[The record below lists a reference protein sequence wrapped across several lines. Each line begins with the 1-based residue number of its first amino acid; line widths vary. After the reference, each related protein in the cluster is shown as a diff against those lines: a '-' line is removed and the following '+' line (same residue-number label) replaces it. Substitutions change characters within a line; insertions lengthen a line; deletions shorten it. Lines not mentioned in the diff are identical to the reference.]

1 MDTILEDLRYA
12 LRMLAKSPGFALA
25 AILTLAVGIGA
36 NTAVFAVL
44 DAALLKPLPIPQ
56 PDRVVRIGA
65 QHPQAF
71 VYFNRTGFSTYPAF
85 QRSKAFTAVGAYVS
99 GEITFGRGGGR
110 RRAAAVTPAF
120 FDVLGVRPLMG
131 RTFTAEDLDGSA
143 HIAVISHRVWQS
155 QFNGA
160 RDVLSRS
167 VVLNGET
174 FLVIGVMPP
183 AMSLPDSSDVW
194 VTSNWGPRIIGD
206 AMIAP
211 VVIAR
216 LAEGISRAHALDEVL
231 RTPSRTLERRG
242 IVNAPPGTFPG
253 AEVVPLRSALVEDHA
268 SILLF
273 VGAGALLVL
282 VVACINLANL
292 ALARLSARRR
302 ELAVRRAL
310 GASNR
315 DLARQVLC
323 ESALLVVAGA
333 IATLFVSNWTVD
345 IVRALVPVEVYGA
358 TDIGIDRRT
367 LFAITGLSALAAVL
381 FSAGPLWS
389 TRNSFFTDTL
399 RVAAVATVDPVW
411 RRLRSALAV
420 SEIAVAVVL
429 LAGAVTVVRTVAS
442 LVSAD
447 LGVRTERALALKVDL
462 PREAYASS
470 DRSRQYFE
478 QLESAI
484 RAVPGVETVAVA
496 SALPGRIGVA
506 DRAELIVDGAPVP
519 AGGKYVGRGV
529 IATPAYFPAMG
540 INLVAGRL
548 FGNSDGFYSQKVA
561 IVSESFARRYSLRPD
576 QIVGRAAVLDHRNVQ
591 IVGVVRDVRYSGP
604 EKDFDA
610 AAYVPMAQRLPG
622 HSMHV
627 LVKTARDPRSLA
639 ASVRAA
645 GARVDP
651 GVPLYD
657 IQTFDDIRE
666 TYIQD
671 RRFVM
676 RMMSGFGGLSIV
688 LAVLGL
694 YGVIAYL
701 VQLRTREIGVR
712 MTLGASTWSVRLDVL
727 RSGLRHAAAGI
738 AVGVGAS
745 VALSLLVGS
754 AFERFGA
761 LDLLTVAAVSGATLG
776 IAVVAT
782 WFPAR
787 RATRIDPVVA
797 LRYE

>member
-1 MDTILEDLRYA
+1 MDTILQDLRYA
-12 LRMLAKSPGFALA
+12 FRTLAKSPGFALA

-71 VYFNRTGFSTYPAF
+71 VYFNRSGFATLPGF
-85 QRSKAFTAVGAYVS
+85 QRSKAFSAVGAYVS
-99 GEITFGRGGGR
+99 GEVNVGLSGGR
-110 RRAAAVTPAF
+110 RQIAAVTPAF
-120 FDVLGVRPLMG
+120 FDVLGVKPQMG
-131 RTFTAEDLDGSA
+131 RTFTTEDVAGSA
-143 HIAVISHRVWQS
+143 HVTVISHRVWKS
-155 QFNGA
+155 QFEGA

-167 VVLNGET
+167 LVLNGET

-183 AMSLPDSSDVW
+183 AMSLPDAAELW
-194 VTSNWGPRIIGD
+194 VASNWGPRIVGD

-216 LAEGISRAHALDEVL
+216 LAEGISRGHALDEVF
-231 RTPSRTLERRG
+231 RTPSIRFERG
-242 IVNAPPGTFPG
+242 GVVDAPPRTHPG
-253 AEVVPLRSALVEDHA
+253 AEVVSLRSALVEDHA

-273 VGAGALLVL
+273 VGAGAVLVL

-310 GASNR
+310 GASNS

-323 ESALLVVAGA
+323 ESALLVLAGA
-333 IATLFVSNWTVD
+333 IATLFVSYWTID

-358 TDIGIDRRT
+358 SEIGIDRRT
-367 LFAITGLSALAAVL
+367 LFTITGLSALAAVL

-389 TRNSFFTDTL
+389 TRNSFFTETL

-411 RRLRSALAV
+411 KRLRSALAV

-447 LGVRTERALALKVDL
+447 LGVRAERALALKVDL
-462 PREAYASS
+462 PREAYGSS
-470 DRSRQYFE
+470 DRSRLYFE
-478 QLESAI
+478 LLESTI
-484 RAVPGVETVAVA
+484 RAVPGVETVAVS
-496 SALPGRIGVA
+496 SALPGRIGIA
-506 DRAELIVDGAPVP
+506 DHAELIVDGAPVP
-519 AGGKYVGRGV
+519 SGGKYVGRGI

-540 INLVAGRL
+540 IDLVAGRL
-548 FGNSDGFYSQKVA
+548 FANSDSFFSQKVA
-561 IVSESFARRYSLRPD
+561 VVSESFARRYSLRPE
-576 QIVGRAAVLDHRNVQ
+576 QIVGRAAVLDHRNVT

-627 LVKTARDPRSLA
+627 VVKTTRDPRLLA
-639 ASVRAA
+639 APVRAA
-645 GARVDP
+645 GALVDP

-676 RMMSGFGGLSIV
+676 RMMSGFGGLSVV

-694 YGVIAYL
+694 YGVLAFL

-712 MTLGASTWSVRLDVL
+712 MALGASTGAVRLDVL
-727 RSGLRHAAAGI
+727 RSGLRHALAGI
-738 AVGVGAS
+738 AAGVAAS

-754 AFERFGA
+754 AFERFGE
-761 LDLLTVAAVSGATLG
+761 LDLFTVAAVSGATLG
-776 IAVVAT
+776 IAVAAT

-787 RATRIDPVVA
+787 RATRIDPLVA